1 MCGSDTVSAGHSVMM
16 KTRDHTVAVTCHL
29 EPTQNLYHLSKLLAG
44 LCELGRQGRIA
55 LHFTTVA
62 DTSLQSSTDALL
74 NVSITHEGTTTPVVF
89 ELYDRSDRFE
99 MALLDAGGVYFKRS
113 FYPPE
118 IRSLP
123 ASWQHKVLPFGL
135 NYGCRGPFEESQLLE
150 SSVAQPSLANYR
162 NLLLFENFER
172 PPDSPVKPSIV
183 FQTRAWAPDSTSDDA
198 DDVNESRAEIIRAL
212 RRSFPGRFYGGFVP
226 NAHARRCYPD
236 LLTERSNEQNEYIR
250 FSQRCLIGISTRGL
264 HHSVPFKL
272 PEMMASSRA
281 IVSHSLRTEFPA
293 PYLPGT
299 HFLEFRSPEEC
310 VEQCDRILSDLSLAR
325 SLRRASWQ
333 YYQSQV
339 RPGRHVGNLVDRAIG
354 SQSSATEKRK

>member
-1 MCGSDTVSAGHSVMM
+1 MM
-16 KTRDHTVAVTCHL
+16 KMRDHTVAVTCHI

-44 LCELGRQGRIA
+44 LCELARQGRIE
-55 LHFTTVA
+55 LRCTPVA
-62 DTSLQSSTDALL
+62 ENSPQSSTEALL
-74 NVSITHEGTTTPVVF
+74 NVLVTNEGTTTQVVF
-89 ELYDRSDRFE
+89 DLYDRSDHFD
-99 MALLDAGGVYFKRS
+99 MALLDAGGLYFKRS

-118 IRSLP
+118 ICSLP

-135 NYGCRGPFEESQLLE
+135 NYACRGSPDESRLLE

-162 NLLLFENFER
+162 NLLSFQDFEQ
-172 PPDSPVKPSIV
+172 PPQSGVMPSIV

-198 DDVNESRAEIIRAL
+198 HEVNESRAEIIRAL
-212 RRSFPGRFYGGFVP
+212 RRSFPGRFYGGFVR

-236 LLTERSNEQNEYIR
+236 LLTEHSDQQNEYIR

-264 HHSVPFKL
+264 DHSVPFKL

-310 VEQCDRILSDLSLAR
+310 VAQCDRILSDPSLAR
-325 SLRRASWQ
+325 SLRQASWQ

-339 RPGRHVGNLVDRAIG
+339 RPGRHVGNVIDRAVH
-354 SQSSATEKRK
+354 S